1 MTALLKMLAR
11 SGIAV
16 GNPFQ
21 PDRRYRR
28 PKHGDARG
36 DFSAIA
42 GDMRRV
48 DADFRRCAAHQ
59 LTTDGQQ
66 TYKR

>member
-28 PKHGDARG
+28 PKHGDARN

-42 GDMRRV
+42 ADMKRV
-48 DADFRRCAAHQ
+48 DVDFRRCAARQ
-59 LTTDGQQ
+59 LTADGQQ
-66 TYKR
+66 AYQR